1 VGGCSRADIKHS
13 LLGARVVDNMTL
25 REKLFEPDESDRAVS
40 PVIGVILMVAITV
53 ILAAVIGA
61 FVLEIGQNTGNTAP
75 SVSLSMS
82 DATGT
87 YAPEDGDED
96 DAFVLTHDNGEELAL
111 TDLRIVIR
119 DEGDNSNVAE
129 FSEANGYQYT
139 DGNSLTLFLDGS
151 NLNGDLD
158 TTDEEVNTGDTLT
171 ISQTDDTNSTND
183 GILTAGG
190 TDYVIQIIHQ
200 PSDSTVSESTVTLS

>member
-1 VGGCSRADIKHS
+1 
-13 LLGARVVDNMTL
+13 MTL

-87 YAPEDGDED
+87 YDAEDGTNGD

-129 FSEANGYQYT
+129 FSEANDYQYK

-171 ISQTDDTNSTND
+171 ISQTDDTKD